1 MWLRRGTP
9 AHRRRWASKKNE
21 RYRCT
26 SGPRPRICSGAAW
39 ARHLGSEQ
47 RNGADLPEGARGGPE
62 PGPQFSRGTRQASIF
77 VATTTIP
84 TIRKSRSSVAMGT
97 PSLKAIRVPAS
108 AVGFGWTGTISGHLG
123 FAADLDPAPRSP
135 LRGMRRPRL
144 ESRSVSAEAKTCRPE
159 TGSPGY
165 PKHPVA
171 WPGPRPAINHGGPE
185 PSRYPRLRR
194 GFGPRPWAEQ
204 GRLRA
209 GDPGPTRQ
217 PPKDDD
223 HQAVAEF
230 RPDAMVDPVCGSG
243 NGPGGN
249 GQE

>member
-1 MWLRRGTP
+1 
-9 AHRRRWASKKNE
+9 
-21 RYRCT
+21 
-26 SGPRPRICSGAAW
+26 
-39 ARHLGSEQ
+39 
-47 RNGADLPEGARGGPE
+47 
-62 PGPQFSRGTRQASIF
+62 
-77 VATTTIP
+77 
-84 TIRKSRSSVAMGT
+84 MGT
-97 PSLKAIRVPAS
+97 PSLNAIRVPAS
-108 AVGFGWTGTISGHLG
+108 AVGFGWTGTISGRLG
-123 FAADLDPAPRSP
+123 LAADLDPAPGSP
-135 LRGMRRPRL
+135 LRRMHRPRL